1 MIKSDEGEPRHIRLV
16 IRPEAGARRRTH
28 HNRAAL
34 QAVGSALYHSS
45 TSTLVRMDHSARAMS
60 ISKVPLSKLRG
71 A

>member
-34 QAVGSALYHSS
+34 QAVGSALY
-45 TSTLVRMDHSARAMS
+45 LPFLDFYPR
-60 ISKVPLSKLRG
+60 
-71 A
+71 